1 MNDTDPLIGRI
12 IDGRYEILRRVARG
26 GMATVYVATDNRL
39 TRTVAIK
46 IMHEGLGEDK
56 DFVDRFDREA
66 RASAKL
72 SHPNIVSVFDQG
84 HDNGRP
90 YIVMEYIEGCTLRN
104 LISREAPMPASRAL
118 ALMESVASALAAAHE
133 SGLIH
138 RDVKPENVLISERN
152 LIKVADFGLAKAVT
166 AQSSTAAQGL
176 VMGTVSYIAPEVVTS
191 GKADTRSDI
200 YSFGIMLYEMLTGT
214 KPHSGDSPIQVAYS
228 HVHNDIPLPS
238 QSQYRNGAIFDYL
251 DALVTTAAARDPKQR
266 PRDARVLLEHVKI
279 AKDAIAKGI
288 GNDPGLVAHMKRT
301 TPLSKGDTLP
311 LPKNIDSE
319 NSSEEAATLIWSNK
333 TQALD
338 SVKSDIPLSVKT
350 TKKKT
355 GKHFRRRLLLTLV
368 TLLLIASL
376 VWYFF
381 IWRYQA
387 TPDLIG
393 KSKEEAE
400 KILTVAKL
408 SGEFGEEYSED
419 IASGN
424 VTRTEPGA
432 GQRVLKEGRV
442 KVWISKGPERYTVP
456 DLVGKIESEA
466 AKLLTDNNLTIGEKV
481 FSYDDKVPAGQ
492 IISFEPKANSSVKRD
507 TAIKL
512 NISKGPEPV
521 KIPDF
526 TGNNFK
532 ESEKELQKMGLK
544 IDSQEENSDTVKA
557 GDIISQDPKDY
568 DGHRGDTVK
577 IVISKG
583 PVMVTVPNVRM
594 ISPEDAKQRLQQAG
608 FKVEVIQSAKYGFN
622 LVHAQSPA
630 AGTTAPKGST
640 VTIRYA

>member
-56 DFVDRFDREA
+56 EFVDRFDREA
-66 RASAKL
+66 RSSAKL

-90 YIVMEYIEGCTLRN
+90 YIVMEYVEGCTLRS
-104 LISREAPMPASRAL
+104 LISREAPMPAKRVL
-118 ALMESVASALAAAHE
+118 ELMEPVASALAAAHE

-238 QSQYRNGAIFDYL
+238 DSSYRNGAIPDYI
-251 DALVTTAAARDPKQR
+251 DALVNTSAARDPKQR

-279 AKDAIAKGI
+279 AKDAVTKGI
-288 GNDPGLVAHMKRT
+288 GNDPGLVAHMRRT
-301 TPLSKGDTLP
+301 TPLNKGDSLNLP
-311 LPKNIDSE
+311 NGLDSSKDSE
-319 NSSEEAATLIWSNK
+319 NSTTLIWANK
-333 TQALD
+333 TQTLD
-338 SVKSDIPLSVKT
+338 SGDYANTGI
-350 TKKKT
+350 KKT
-355 GKHFRRRLLLTLV
+355 AGKKSGKHFRRRLFLTFIAFLLVAAL
-368 TLLLIASL
+368 A
-376 VWYFF
+376 WFF
-381 IWRYQA
+381 FVWRYQA

-393 KSKEEAE
+393 KVKAEAE
-400 KILTVAKL
+400 KILATEKL
-408 SGEFGEEYSED
+408 SGKFLEEYSED
-419 IASGN
+419 TEAGKI
-424 VTRTEPGA
+424 TRTEPNA
-432 GQRVLKEGRV
+432 GQRVLKEGEV
-442 KVWISKGPERYTVP
+442 KVWVSKGPERYTVP
-456 DLVGKIESEA
+456 NLAGKLESEVV
-466 AKLLTDNNLTIGEKV
+466 KLLSDNNLTVGEKV
-481 FSYDDKVPAGQ
+481 FSYDDKIPAGQ
-492 IISFEPKANSSVKRD
+492 IISFTPKAGSSVKRD
-507 TAIKL
+507 TAIEL
-512 NISKGPEPV
+512 NISKGPEPI

-526 TGNNFK
+526 TGKNFK
-532 ESEKELQKMGLK
+532 EIEKELQNLGLK
-544 IDSQEENSDTVKA
+544 VERQEDNSDTVKS
-557 GDIISQDPKDY
+557 GDIISQNPKNY

-577 IVISKG
+577 IVVSKG
-583 PVMVTVPNVRM
+583 PVLVEVPNVFKL
-594 ISPEDAKQRLQQAG
+594 SPETAKQRLQQAG
-608 FKVEVIQSAKYGFN
+608 FKVEAIQSAKLGFN
-622 LVHAQSPA
+622 MVFSQSPA

-640 VTIRYA
+640 ITIKWA